1 MLFADVIGQAD
12 TRQHLLDLVAHNR
25 LSHALLLV
33 GKEGSGILPLAVN
46 FGQYV
51 VSQPTEKAAAAAP
64 PNLFGGGTDLFGEP
78 AAPPAPPEAEPGGAG
93 SIDPLAAQLVHPDL
107 HFSFPTIK
115 SKKKSGFAMAEAD
128 DDDDERKKGNTANDF
143 FKEFREFYQQN
154 PYGSG
159 MDWIEAIKETPN
171 QQGKITAAEC
181 NDIARKLSLKTFKAR
196 YKVLV
201 MWLPEYLG
209 KEGNKLLKLLEEP
222 PPDTLFIL
230 ASVDERAIL
239 PTILSRCQTIRVP
252 PLSEADIA
260 DALVSRCGA
269 DPATAMQLALVADGN
284 YHEALQLYQHNDEDL
299 NGLLRDWLN
308 AALLKGPKQHE
319 RFDKQIQFA
328 DAVSRLGRE
337 RQKQLLRYFI
347 QLIEQSIRLR
357 LIGEDRLHL
366 PAAEKDFA
374 QRLNKF
380 SGLGQQKAM
389 ADELERAVYY
399 IERNANAKM
408 LFQALTLKLRYIVL
422 DKLVLER
429 A

>member
-1 MLFADVIGQAD
+1 MLFPDVIAQAD

-51 VSQPTEKAAAAAP
+51 VSQPSEKAAAPPPDLFGAAP
-64 PNLFGGGTDLFGEP
+64 TDLFGEP
-78 AAPPAPPEAEPGGAG
+78 AAAPAPLALQGEGREGEG
-93 SIDPLAAQLVHPDL
+93 IDPLAAQLLHPDL
-107 HFSFPTIK
+107 HFSFPVL
-115 SKKKSGFAMAEAD
+115 A
-128 DDDDERKKGNTANDF
+128 RKPGDKPTANDYIA
-143 FKEFREFYQQN
+143 EFREFFKLY
-154 PYGSG
+154 PYGNG
-159 MDWIEAIKETPN
+159 FDWLQYIKAEN
-171 QQGKITAAEC
+171 RQGNITAEEC
-181 NDIARKLSLKTFKAR
+181 NDIIRKLSLKTFKAR

-209 KEGNKLLKLLEEP
+209 KEGNKLLKLIEEP

-230 ASVDERAIL
+230 ASEDENAIL

-252 PLSEADIA
+252 PLAEADIA

-269 DPATAMQLALVADGN
+269 DQATAMQLALVADGN

-357 LIGEDRLHL
+357 LIGEDKLHL
-366 PAAEKDFA
+366 PPAEKDFA

-429 A
+429 AS